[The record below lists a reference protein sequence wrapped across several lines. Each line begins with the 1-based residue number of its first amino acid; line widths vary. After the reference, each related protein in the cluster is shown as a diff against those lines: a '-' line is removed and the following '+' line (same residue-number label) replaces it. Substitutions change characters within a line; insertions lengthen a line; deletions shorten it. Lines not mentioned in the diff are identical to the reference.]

1 MTLSRCHNT
10 MQPYRPPPQATP
22 NPWIYI
28 GPASSIPNIT
38 PSEED
43 NNKHNN
49 TNLSTTQPSADPPT
63 TETLS
68 CKILQLASPGSST
81 AILLPPETAQT
92 TLGIQPQ
99 ILAFQYRDTIH
110 AIDHSCPHQN
120 FPLSKASLY
129 DIEDFGIVL
138 SAGIACPKHGWSF
151 DVNTGQS
158 DRGGYK
164 LGIWEVEVRGGENG
178 FGEVEEEVWVRRK
191 EKRRIG

>member
-1 MTLSRCHNT
+1 
-10 MQPYRPPPQATP
+10 MQPYRPPPRATP

-38 PSEED
+38 PTGE
-43 NNKHNN
+43 NN
-49 TNLSTTQPSADPPT
+49 TKLSSTEPSPSSSSTA
-63 TETLS
+63 TLS
-68 CKILQLASPGSST
+68 CKILQLASPSSSAAT
-81 AILLPPETAQT
+81 LLTPDVAQT

-99 ILAFQYRDTIH
+99 ILIFRYRDKIH

-120 FPLSKASLY
+120 FPLSQASLY
-129 DIEDFGIVL
+129 DIEDFGMVL

-164 LGIWEVEVRGGENG
+164 LGVWEVEVRGGENG

-191 EKRRIG
+191 EKSRIA